1 MWAKYRSQLSYF
13 LTNQQRYAE
22 ISVTWDY
29 KSRSCWETEW
39 GQLSIR
45 ETKKMLILFHLVN
58 TTKQITLQRNKS
70 SQVFHTKILSHQ
82 VWLKF
87 SGVNFFGGVWISISE
102 NIWYFTNLNN
112 NELIWHKLVLKD
124 MKLYHIIGRYFNE
137 IFVELNLKYF
147 ETARIVQYLP
157 S

>member
-1 MWAKYRSQLSYF
+1 MDHFLPFYKY
-13 LTNQQRYAE
+13 QQRCAE
-22 ISVTWDY
+22 ISVTFGIIKADLAGEE
-29 KSRSCWETEW
+29 RLR

-70 SQVFHTKILSHQ
+70 SQVFYTKILSHQ

-147 ETARIVQYLP
+147 ETTRIVQYLP